1 VYRSDTKFDAAIL
14 NQMNEMMQKAAPNMP
29 ESIQEHQ
36 YSTSSVS
43 FFYDKTEACTTL
55 STVLYC
61 ISEANRASHTQTGAN
76 AMSVL
81 ISDGFVAM
89 QVRIATESVQRGMI
103 GYVEIITNL
112 NVWIWR
118 LENVLPSLGLDES
131 QEADRVYQLATAK
144 AIRDELRRRMD

>member
-1 VYRSDTKFDAAIL
+1 
-14 NQMNEMMQKAAPNMP
+14 
-29 ESIQEHQ
+29 
-36 YSTSSVS
+36 
-43 FFYDKTEACTTL
+43 
-55 STVLYC
+55 
-61 ISEANRASHTQTGAN
+61 
-76 AMSVL
+76 MSVL